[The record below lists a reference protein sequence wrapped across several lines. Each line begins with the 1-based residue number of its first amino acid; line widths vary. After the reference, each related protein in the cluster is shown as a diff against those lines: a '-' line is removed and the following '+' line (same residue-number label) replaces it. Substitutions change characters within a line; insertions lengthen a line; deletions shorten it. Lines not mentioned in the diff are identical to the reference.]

1 MSSIYQIKEP
11 RGAVLTRDVGL
22 GGVLIGQECRY
33 GICGGKGWG
42 SHTLI
47 NYLCSMSSDDN
58 LLVILLLWCRPSL
71 IPIAKTLSI

>member
-1 MSSIYQIKEP
+1 MSAIYQIKEP

-42 SHTLI
+42 ATHGLTTYVVCQVTIIYWWFSYYGAGHH
-47 NYLCSMSSDDN
+47 
-58 LLVILLLWCRPSL
+58 
-71 IPIAKTLSI
+71 